1 MRWRASRL
9 ASGFAL
15 AAVLVSG
22 CETADRPPEEVTAD
36 GLVRVPARSVG
47 GVYRAPDATFTQYR
61 RLILEPPS
69 ISFIKDWDEKHPK
82 VSPTELARIRE
93 DCVKLFRDEFS
104 RELVKRGAYKF
115 ADEPAPDV
123 LLVIPA
129 IEELDIA
136 APNVGSQAFTRT
148 YTTGRPVTMKVTGDL
163 RDAQSGKLVGR
174 VIIYRPPELYPHRQ
188 LRIADRTTIAH
199 EQRLVFADWSTL
211 VREALNVAKAEK
223 PRPPRPN
230 AAPR

>member
-9 ASGFAL
+9 AFGFAF
-15 AAVLVSG
+15 AAVLAAA

-47 GVYRAPDATFTQYR
+47 GVYRAPDATFIQYR

-69 ISFIKDWDEKHPK
+69 ISFIRDWEEKHPK
-82 VSPTELARIRE
+82 VDLKDMARIRAE
-93 DCVKLFRDEFS
+93 SVKLFHDEFS
-104 RELVKRGAYKF
+104 RELVKRGPYKF

-123 LLVIPA
+123 LLVVPA
-129 IEELDIA
+129 IEEFDIA
-136 APNVGSQAFTRT
+136 VPDAASNAFTRS

-163 RDAQSGKLVGR
+163 RDAQTGKLVGR
-174 VIIYRPPELYPHRQ
+174 VIIYRPPELYPNSQ

-199 EQRLVFADWSTL
+199 EQRLVFADWSAL

-223 PRPPRPN
+223 PRPPRPS
-230 AAPR
+230 AAPQ